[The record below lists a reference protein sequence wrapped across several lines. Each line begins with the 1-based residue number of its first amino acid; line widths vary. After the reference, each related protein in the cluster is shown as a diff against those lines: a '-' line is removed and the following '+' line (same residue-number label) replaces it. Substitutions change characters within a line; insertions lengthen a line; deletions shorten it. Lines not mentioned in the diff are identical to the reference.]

1 MGNGLTSSIQTSSDY
16 DPNSVGGTS
25 ALWLLGGVK
34 WGSAVGTGV
43 RLTYSF
49 GSANSF
55 YDAYAS
61 YAEPYDGYSVM
72 TKAEQTNA
80 LAAMKSYANVAGIT
94 FTQVTDTATSAGDIR
109 WANSTSDAT
118 AYAWAYFPGR
128 SALSGDVWNNPDIAT
143 PLVNE
148 QFYVFAHELG
158 HALGLSH
165 PHAEGGRLTPVAP
178 SSRDSVKY
186 TVMSYNDYVNDDN
199 DNDESDY
206 YPNTLMIDDIRTV
219 QALYGK
225 NLAYRSGDTTY
236 QWTAGS
242 VIYETIWD
250 GGGIDTIDASNQLA
264 GVSINLNPGTF
275 SAIGKAFFNGLAT
288 VRDCLGI
295 AYGCSI
301 EDAVGSAYSDT
312 LQGNSLA
319 NDLAGDAGNDTVRG
333 AAGNDWLY
341 GDGGSDQL
349 YGGTGSDLIWGHD
362 DNDRLYGE
370 DGHDKLNGGAGA
382 DSMYGGLGN
391 DTYYV
396 NSTLDVVSESDA
408 LGGTDTVS
416 ASISYRLGTHVENL
430 VLTGSGAMSA
440 TGSTVANKLTGNA
453 AANVLNGGAGADTMT
468 GGLGND
474 IFVFSTSLSAV
485 TNVDTI
491 TDFSK
496 VSGNTDKIY
505 LDDDIF
511 TALGSVTQ
519 TSALSAAAFCAGK
532 VATAQ
537 SHRIVY
543 DSSTGHLFYDADGSG
558 AAAQVKVALIG
569 LGGVALTA
577 SYFAI
582 AP

>member
-1 MGNGLTSSIQTSSDY
+1 MGNGLTSSIQISSDY
-16 DPNSVGGTS
+16 EPTSVGGSS

-34 WGSAVGTGV
+34 WGGAVGTGAK
-43 RLTYSF
+43 LTYSF
-49 GSANSF
+49 GSASSL
-55 YDAYAS
+55 YDDYAAN
-61 YAEPYDGYSVM
+61 AEPYVGYSVM
-72 TKAEQTNA
+72 TTAQKANA
-80 LAAMKSYANVAGIT
+80 LAAMKSYANVAAVT
-94 FTQVTDTATSAGDIR
+94 FTQVTDSATSAGDIR
-109 WANSTSDAT
+109 WANNTSDDT
-118 AYAWAYFPGR
+118 SYAWAYFPGS
-128 SALSGDVWNNPDIAT
+128 SAYSGDVWNNPDMAT

-148 QFYVFAHELG
+148 QFYVFAHEFG

-165 PHAEGGRLTPVAP
+165 PHAEQDRLTPVGP
-178 SSRDSVKY
+178 SARDWVKY
-186 TVMSYNDYVNDDN
+186 TVMSYNDYVNDGN

-206 YPNTLMIDDIRTV
+206 YPTTLMMDDIRTV

-242 VIYETIWD
+242 VVYETIWD

-264 GVSINLNPGTF
+264 GVRINLTPGTF
-275 SAIGKAFFNGLAT
+275 STIGKAFFNGLET

-301 EDAVGSAYSDT
+301 EDAVGSAYADT
-312 LQGNSLA
+312 LQGNALA
-319 NDLAGDAGNDTVRG
+319 NDLAGGAGNDTVRG
-333 AAGNDWLY
+333 AEGNDWL
-341 GDGGSDQL
+341 DGQGGTDWL
-349 YGGTGSDLIWGHD
+349 YGGTGADLIWGGD
-362 DNDRLYGE
+362 GNDS
-370 DGHDKLNGGAGA
+370 LNGEAGA
-382 DSMYGGLGN
+382 DTLYGGLGN
-391 DTYYV
+391 DTYFV
-396 NSTLDVVSESDA
+396 DSTLDVVSETDA

-416 ASISYRLGTHVENL
+416 ASIAYKLGNYVENL
-430 VLTGSGAMSA
+430 LLTGSGAISA
-440 TGSTVANKLTGNA
+440 SGNSGANKLTGNA

-474 IFVFSTSLSAV
+474 VFVFSTSLSAA
-485 TNVDTI
+485 TNVDRI
-491 TDFSK
+491 SDFSK
-496 VSGNTDKIY
+496 VSGNIDRIY

-532 VATAQ
+532 AATSG

-543 DSSTGHLFYDADGSG
+543 DSGTGNLFYDADGSG
-558 AAAQVKVALIG
+558 ATAQVKIALIG

-577 SYFAI
+577 SDFAI